1 MGAHHCVGIETPING
16 GVQFRR
22 LTLEVIVKLLTHNG
36 HSTMRER
43 AKYGAERIKRFPFQQ
58 EDPIVHVME

>member
-1 MGAHHCVGIETPING
+1 MLEVETFFLRQPTGNGISSI
-16 GVQFRR
+16 
-22 LTLEVIVKLLTHNG
+22 TLREVIVKLLTHNG